1 MRSVVVVGGSLAG
14 LSAVEQLRTAGFD
27 GEVVVVDGEPHRP
40 YDRPP
45 LSKEVLTG
53 KWGPERTTLRS
64 DDQLAALDVQWEA
77 GRRAT
82 HLDLGG
88 RRVELD
94 DGRALDFDGLVI
106 ATGAVPRRLPGT
118 EGMAGVHVLRT
129 LDDAMALRAE
139 LEAGPRRV
147 VVVGAG
153 FIGGE
158 VAASARTR
166 GLEVTIL
173 EALPAPM
180 IRVLGEEMGRFVAD
194 VHRDH
199 GVDVRCGVGVA
210 GFEGDGR
217 VEAVRLGDGTVVDA
231 DVVVVGIG
239 VTPDTGWLHESGLPL
254 ADGVVCDETCLAAPW
269 VVAAGDV
276 ARWPHPI
283 TGALVRVEHWD
294 HAIAQGRHAA
304 RRLLAGDGP
313 GEPFRPVPW
322 FWSDQYDRK
331 FQVAG
336 WWDPHGETRVVDGS
350 PADRAFVAVCERDG
364 MVSGVL
370 GVNKARAVAAYR
382 ARLEAGLPWDDPAAS
397 DPAAL
402 FPPRPA

>member
-322 FWSDQYDRK
+322 FWSD
-331 FQVAG
+331 
-336 WWDPHGETRVVDGS
+336 
-350 PADRAFVAVCERDG
+350 
-364 MVSGVL
+364 
-370 GVNKARAVAAYR
+370 
-382 ARLEAGLPWDDPAAS
+382 
-397 DPAAL
+397 
-402 FPPRPA
+402 